1 MKRMNIKM
9 FFSGLLVMVAVAMTA
24 VSCEEWLDPQSL
36 GSNGTPGTEGGGS
49 VYNKPSE
56 AYAENLR
63 QYFKTP
69 HRIVHGWFGNWTGI
83 GPGALMS
90 LPDST
95 DLISLWLCTGNLTAD
110 QQADVKAFRE
120 RGGRAVLCWRAGNIG
135 DGLTPAGVR
144 RNTQAGRFEPVDFW
158 GVDYDLSVESRLE
171 GARNYANAI
180 IDTVRKYDLDG
191 FDYDFEDG
199 GTLYSAGEPEVLET
213 FLLTLADAFD
223 EDGRMLII
231 DMNAEDQGEP
241 SNSYRMLTQDVVT
254 RVTYFIWQLYKSDD
268 PSSLNRSISNASKYP
283 DEVNQETIRRSI
295 YTSSIEESNLS
306 GHFLGQARTM
316 STRNLEYAGL
326 GVYHI
331 EYDYSPAKGSVRT
344 YPQLREVI
352 RLINPP
358 IGIEQ

>member
-9 FFSGLLVMVAVAMTA
+9 FFSGLLVFAAVAITA
-24 VSCEEWLDPQSL
+24 MSCSEWTEPQSL

-63 QYFKTP
+63 QYFKSP
-69 HRIVHGWFGNWTGI
+69 HRLVHGWFGNWTGI
-83 GPGALMS
+83 GSGALMS

-95 DLISLWLCTGNLTAD
+95 DLISLWLCTGNLNAD

-158 GVDYDLSVESRLE
+158 GVDYNLSVESRLV

-199 GTLYSAGEPEVLET
+199 GTLYSSGEPEVLET

-231 DMNAEDQGEP
+231 DMNAEDQGQP
-241 SNSYRMLTQDVVT
+241 ANSYRMLTQDVVT

-268 PSSLNRSISNASKYP
+268 PSSLNRSISDSSKYP

-316 STRNLEYAGL
+316 SARNTEFTGL

-331 EYDYSPAKGSVRT
+331 EYDYAPAKGSALT

-352 RLINPP
+352 RLLNPP
-358 IGIEQ
+358 IGIE